1 LTLFFFAGGPPM
13 LVRMTGAVAG
23 DVHSTHVLKVI
34 DAVRR
39 EVGRYYATIA
49 LINVGLA
56 VATGLAMMALGMP
69 NPILWGVL
77 AGVLN
82 FIPYAGSAT
91 TLLVL
96 TVVAFVS
103 FDGVGRVVAV
113 AATYLGLATVEGQI
127 VQPLLVG
134 HRLDLSPVIVF
145 LALWVGGWFWGIA
158 GIVMAVPG
166 LVALKVVAE
175 HSKRGLPWLEFLSP
189 NFAKRFKP
197 RLSKM
202 DRAATVGNSSTAP
215 RA

>member
-1 LTLFFFAGGPPM
+1 MTVIILTLFFLAGGPPM
-13 LVRMTGAVAG
+13 LVRMTSALAG
-23 DVHSTHVLKVI
+23 DENSTHVLKVI
-34 DAVRR
+34 DAVRS

-49 LINVGLA
+49 LINLCLA
-56 VATGLAMMALGMP
+56 LATWLAMLGLGMP

-82 FIPYAGSAT
+82 FIPYVGSAT

-103 FDGVGRVVAV
+103 LDGVGRVVAV
-113 AATYLGLATVEGQI
+113 AASYLGLATIEGQI

-158 GIVMAVPG
+158 GVVMAVPG

-175 HSKRGLPWLEFLSP
+175 HSARGLPLLEFLSP
-189 NFAKRFKP
+189 NLAKRFKP
-197 RLSKM
+197 RLAKR
-202 DRAATVGNSSTAP
+202 DRSSAVA
-215 RA
+215 R